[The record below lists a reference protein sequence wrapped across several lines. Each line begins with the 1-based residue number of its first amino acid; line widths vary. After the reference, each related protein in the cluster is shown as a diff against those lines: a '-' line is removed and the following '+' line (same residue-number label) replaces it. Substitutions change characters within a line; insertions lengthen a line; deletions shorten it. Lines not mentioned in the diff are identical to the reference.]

1 MPQRQCALPRGL
13 ANRLPSQAARRL
25 TSARARALNR
35 AHQAIPFPINFER
48 TDQNMTQE
56 TWVDRFA
63 RVMGRIIPD
72 AITAAI
78 ILLVGLFLAALAFG
92 NSFATTMDAWYKG
105 LWMLLPFTMQMTL
118 IITLSAVVGQ
128 SPLFRKAVTHLA
140 DIPKNT
146 NQVVIGAVLLNGGL
160 SYFYWGLGIALGP
173 QIAISFARAAER
185 KNIRA
190 DFLILL
196 ATVWASN
203 ALWQFGLSS
212 SAALLMATPGHFLE
226 STIGVLPLRTT
237 IWAPAS
243 ILHEILFAIAL
254 VIVACKLMAKS
265 ARPLSAFPE
274 AHKLADEEPSAET
287 APENFSE
294 SLERSSFVTMILCLA
309 IAAWLYYHFVT
320 MRLGLDINSL
330 NASFL
335 LLSFL
340 LHRNVYRF
348 TRALQRAILSAWPVV
363 VIYHLYAGI
372 AGVIQFTTLGEK
384 MANIIASVS
393 TPYTFPLLAAITGT
407 FVSLFIPSSGGQW
420 AIQGYVTSKAAV
432 AVGVSVQRGLLA
444 LSVGDHMG
452 NLTTPFWAMV
462 IGGIA
467 RVSFREFIGY
477 GMIYAA
483 VWFVIGVIVF
493 TFAPC

>member
-1 MPQRQCALPRGL
+1 
-13 ANRLPSQAARRL
+13 
-25 TSARARALNR
+25 
-35 AHQAIPFPINFER
+35 
-48 TDQNMTQE
+48 MTQD

-63 RVMGRIIPD
+63 RVMGRFVPD

-78 ILLVGLFLAALAFG
+78 ILLAGLFLTALAFG
-92 NSFATTMDAWYKG
+92 NSFGTTMDAWYRG

-118 IITLSAVVGQ
+118 VITLSAVVGQ
-128 SPLFRKAVTHLA
+128 SPLFKRLVTKLA
-140 DIPKNT
+140 ALPNT
-146 NQVVIGAVLLNGGL
+146 ANQVVIGAILLNGSL

-173 QIAISFARAAER
+173 HIAIAFARAAER
-185 KNIRA
+185 KNIRI

-226 STIGVLPLRTT
+226 STVGVLPLRTT

-243 ILHEILFAIAL
+243 ILHEILFAL
-254 VIVACKLMAKS
+254 GLMLVACKLMAKN
-265 ARPLSAFPE
+265 ARPLSDFPE
-274 AHKLADEEPSAET
+274 AYKLSEEEPPTDAV
-287 APENFSE
+287 PENFSE
-294 SLERSSFVTMILCLA
+294 SLERSYVITMILCVA
-309 IAAWLYYHFVT
+309 IMAWLYFHFVT
-320 MRLGLDINSL
+320 KRLGLDINSL

-348 TRALQRAILSAWPVV
+348 TRALQKAIQSAWPVV
-363 VIYHLYAGI
+363 VIYHLYAGV
-372 AGVIQFTTLGEK
+372 AGIIQYTTLGEK
-384 MANIIASVS
+384 MANMIAAVS
-393 TPYTFPLLAAITGT
+393 TPYTFPLLAALTGM
-407 FVSLFIPSSGGQW
+407 FVSFFIPSSGGQW
-420 AIQGYVTSKAAV
+420 AIQGYVTSKAAM
-432 AVGVSVQRGLLA
+432 AVGVTVQRGLLA

-452 NLTTPFWAMV
+452 NLTTPFWAM
-462 IGGIA
+462 IIASIA

-483 VWFVIGVIVF
+483 LWFVIGVIVF